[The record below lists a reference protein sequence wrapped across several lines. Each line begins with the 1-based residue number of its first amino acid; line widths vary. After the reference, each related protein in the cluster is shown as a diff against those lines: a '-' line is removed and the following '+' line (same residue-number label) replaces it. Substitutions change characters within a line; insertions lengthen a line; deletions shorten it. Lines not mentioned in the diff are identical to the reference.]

1 MFICG
6 NAPFPLDF
14 SILLFF
20 FLSHNPCH
28 FEKLIK
34 DHCILKIS
42 PECGGAFCLWD
53 RQQSFADLSISAAQ
67 IEYDKLWDRGSDL
80 LISSIASTCLDKS

>member
-42 PECGGAFCLWD
+42 PGCGGAFVYGTDSSLLLICLF
-53 RQQSFADLSISAAQ
+53 QLLKLNTI
-67 IEYDKLWDRGSDL
+67 KLWDRGSDM